1 MSFDEMYDEVL
12 HDEFSSAG
20 KHQAKAAPIVAV
32 PAEAVARARHAA
44 VVEPAVEAD
53 ERPRGFQR
61 YRTAALVGAGGMAC
75 AAAGA
80 FLGGLGGY
88 FTISPAAAHPV
99 ASPTITQDLPLAQA
113 VNNAAHVASSSPS
126 ANGSSAEAAAS
137 FSNTS
142 GSLTEGIAP
151 FTTLTSEPLQNLPV
165 VSLPGLP
172 VSTTGTGGTDGTGTG
187 GTGTVDGGSGGGGG
201 GGGGTGA
208 GCASGSSDLGLTCI
222 LQSLTGALSNLG
234 SLSGG
239 NPGALLNGLVPSLT
253 GVVSDVTGTLQQLT
267 SLLPIASLPVAGG
280 SGGTTVLA
288 GTDNPVTTGS
298 ASTTG
303 TKSTGT
309 SPVVSAL
316 APVLNGVSALTGGAL
331 GSSSP
336 SLPSLPLSGL
346 TGGTSSLP
354 SLPVTTPSGTP
365 STPPTVS
372 TPSAPTSGGSNTINV
387 PLPLPITVPT
397 ISIGGLSV
405 GINSTKGSGLT
416 LTLP

>member
-12 HDEFSSAG
+12 HDEFRSRG
-20 KHQAKAAPIVAV
+20 KHEAQAAVVAE
-32 PAEAVARARHAA
+32 PTEIATRARHAA
-44 VVEPAVEAD
+44 VEEPALESAD
-53 ERPRGFQR
+53 RPRGFQR
-61 YRTAALVGAGGMAC
+61 YRTATLVGAGGMVC

-88 FTISPAAAHPV
+88 FTVSPAAAHPV

-113 VNNAAHVASSSPS
+113 VNHAAHAASSTPTGGG
-126 ANGSSAEAAAS
+126 APAVAAAS
-137 FSNTS
+137 FSKVS

-165 VSLPGLP
+165 VGLPGLP
-172 VSTTGTGGTDGTGTG
+172 STSSGTDTGTGTG
-187 GTGTVDGGSGGGGG
+187 TVTGGGTDN
-201 GGGGTGA
+201 GGGGTTGGGTGNGT
-208 GCASGSSDLGLTCI
+208 GCSSGSSDLGLTCI
-222 LQSLTGALSNLG
+222 LDSLTSALSNLG

-239 NPGALLNGLVPSLT
+239 NGGNLLGGLVPSLT
-253 GVVSDVTGTLQQLT
+253 GVVSDVTGTLQDLS
-267 SLLPIASLPVAGG
+267 SLLPIASLPAPTG

-288 GTDNPVTTGS
+288 GATNPVSTGS

-303 TKSTGT
+303 SGSSSP

-316 APVLNGVSALTGGAL
+316 APVLNGVSALAGGVL
-331 GSSSP
+331 GSSAP
-336 SLPSLPLSGL
+336 SIPSLPLGGL
-346 TGGTSSLP
+346 TGGTASVP
-354 SLPVTTPSGTP
+354 SLPTTPTGS
-365 STPPTVS
+365 STPAPTVS

-387 PLPLPITVPT
+387 PLPLPITLPT